1 MLRLGQTRNDF
12 VAKAIEATPAQ
23 RILDIGCGQG
33 HLLAALPGRERWG
46 IDMDERAIQAAT
58 IAFPDVTFIH
68 QSGAE
73 LPFPDESFDAAV
85 LSEVIEHVGDE
96 NKALVINEAF
106 RVLRPSGTFV
116 FTAPY
121 AGITAWTD
129 PLDVKRRLPR
139 LYGVYSR
146 VLRRTPDTPV
156 RIGHKHVT
164 SEEITRLFAD
174 KFELVHVRY
183 TGPVTFVLL
192 WIQALMVAAGLP
204 AALVQPFNRLRARES
219 GVPSPRAL
227 AFSVRL
233 VARRIG

>member
-1 MLRLGQTRNDF
+1 MFRLGQARNDF
-12 VAKAIEATPAQ
+12 VATAIEATTSR

-33 HLLAALPGRERWG
+33 HLLAALPDRDRWG
-46 IDMDERAIQAAT
+46 IDMDERAIRSAT
-58 IAFPDVTFIH
+58 TMYPDVTFIH

-73 LPFPDESFDAAV
+73 LPFPDASFDAAV

-96 NKALVINEAF
+96 NKQSVIDEAF
-106 RVLRPSGTFV
+106 RVLRPGGAFV

-139 LYGVYSR
+139 IYGVYSR
-146 VLRRTPDTPV
+146 LLKRTPDTPG

-164 SEEITRLFAD
+164 TQELTRLFAGR
-174 KFELVHVRY
+174 FEMVHVNY
-183 TGPVTFVLL
+183 TGPLTFVLL
-192 WIQALMVAAGLP
+192 WMQALMVAAHAP
-204 AALVQPFNRLRARES
+204 DALVQPFNRFRAQES

-227 AFSVRL
+227 AFSVRI